1 MKLLINSSKNIN
13 FYKLYYDNNKENIPL
28 NNNIYNDNSKNK
40 LLNSKELKK
49 NFGKNISNHLTT
61 LINNNNNNFKNY
73 SLIIKNKNNI
83 LKINNFNSKNINN
96 NLNIKD
102 KNINKN
108 LENKKTNSKN
118 SLNLI
123 FNDNNNNNNYN
134 SINKKEPKDKNEL
147 IINDFPEKEY
157 FFDFF
162 EYILSIESD
171 FLPKLDYM
179 NLIQNDI
186 NENMRNILLE
196 WLFELHNKFQ
206 LHQETF
212 LLTINI
218 IDRYLSIKKINRNY
232 LQLLGITAMLIS
244 CKFEEIYTPKINDF
258 IYYTDYTYNV
268 NEVINM
274 EFEILNTLDFN
285 INFASSL
292 SFLNMYKYLYLKID
306 ENMNSFCNFLINLA
320 AVDYKMIKF
329 KSSHIAIS
337 IIFISYLQFNKNINE
352 FYLNNNKFKL
362 KNEII
367 ESIKNIIK
375 SWIKIDD
382 NKFQVIKRKY
392 MSDKYYKIGKEKID
406 FDLNYLL

>member
-1 MKLLINSSKNIN
+1 MKLLINSSRNIN

-28 NNNIYNDNSKNK
+28 NNNFNNDNLKNK

-73 SLIIKNKNNI
+73 SLIIQNKNNI
-83 LKINNFNSKNINN
+83 FKINNFNSKNNN
-96 NLNIKD
+96 INLNIKD

-123 FNDNNNNNNYN
+123 FNDNNNNNHYD
-134 SINKKEPKDKNEL
+134 SINKNEPKDKND
-147 IINDFPEKEY
+147 IIIYDFEKEY
-157 FFDFF
+157 FFDYF

-171 FLPKLDYM
+171 FLPKFDYM

-196 WLFELHNKFQ
+196 WLFELHIKFQ

-244 CKFEEIYTPKINDF
+244 CKYDEIYTPKIKDF

-268 NEVINM
+268 KEVINM

-292 SFLNMYKYLYLKID
+292 SFLNMYKNLYLKIN

-320 AVDYKMIKF
+320 AVEYKMIKF

-337 IIFISYLQFNKNINE
+337 IIFISYLQFNQNINE

-362 KNEII
+362 KSEII

-392 MSDKYYKIGKEKID
+392 MSDKYYQIGKEKID